1 MALAAGTSARAYRLI
16 ALVATLLLA
25 AATALAF
32 GRVFIGAETT
42 MKLLAAALAA
52 GLLAVA
58 LERRSLLLATLAS
71 AAGLALAVGWIV
83 FPETLWYGLPTADT
97 LRAALDAAAIVGE
110 QARIQAAPAEPNAPL
125 LLAGVVSLWAAV
137 FSAHALAFRAGSPL
151 LGLIPPVALLA
162 FADTVLE
169 EFVKPV
175 YGLAFL
181 AAALLVVFAD
191 GLARIQGWGPVWS
204 SATRGVAGSAGRG
217 ARRLGFAALAAAI
230 MAPIVIPGFGSKAV
244 VDFGTPAEDRVAIDP
259 FVGVTSLLR
268 QRKTVEVLR
277 VSATQPMY
285 IRLVSL
291 PTFDGVLWRPSTLDR
306 AKLVAAGDPLPT
318 ADSPSGL
325 ADPVSIEVTA
335 NLAQNYVPTPYP
347 MRDVDVPGRTIR
359 FDASTGTTFVD
370 EPLQEGDRYSVT
382 SSIVRPTADAL
393 RAAGHATLIDGGI
406 YINLPEDMPD
416 EVRQMALDWTQ
427 DADTDFDKALAIQE
441 HFRDT
446 TQFRYDETTNLRGG
460 TRSIVD
466 FLTKVKAGFCQQFS
480 TAMAVMLRE
489 LGIQSR
495 VVVGFST
502 GNRTRAGGPFSVT
515 TRQAHAWVE
524 AYFPDWGWMPF
535 EPTPFRTNPVTTGY
549 TAPEQPACP
558 GPGCVDDP
566 TAQPATPAQQPG
578 GPGGAQQQR
587 VEQDPRLNGG
597 NIIPLPAPP
606 PIAEPEDPL
615 STARIALLVGA
626 VLVVLAL
633 LLVPPWRALRRRLRM
648 RRAAAEPRRA
658 ILVTYDVF
666 TERAGALGLG
676 RRHGETLEE
685 YRRKVTD
692 TGYLSNGHLD
702 RLTRLTT
709 QAAYGPREP
718 DPAQAHEA
726 GDAADTAFRELRR
739 AVGPARWFVGLY
751 KRS

>member
-1 MALAAGTSARAYRLI
+1 MALAAGTSPRTYRLI
-16 ALVATLLLA
+16 ELVATLLLA

-32 GRVFIGAETT
+32 GRVFIGFETS

-71 AAGLALAVGWIV
+71 AAGLALAIGWIV

-97 LRAALDAAAIVGE
+97 LGAALDAAEIVGE

-151 LGLIPPVALLA
+151 LGLIPPVALVA

-169 EFVKPV
+169 DFVKPV

-204 SATRGVAGSAGRG
+204 SARRGVAGSAGRG

-244 VDFGTPAEDRVAIDP
+244 VDFGTPTEDRVAIDP
-259 FVGVTSLLR
+259 FVGVTNLLR
-268 QRKTVEVLR
+268 QRTPVEMLR
-277 VSATQPMY
+277 VTATQPMY
-285 IRLVSL
+285 IRLMSL
-291 PTFDGVLWRPSTLDR
+291 PTFDGVLWRPSTIDR

-318 ADSPSGL
+318 EGPSGL
-325 ADPVSIEVTA
+325 ADPVSIEVMVD
-335 NLAQNYVPTPYP
+335 LAQNYVPTAYP
-347 MRDVDVPGRTIR
+347 MRAVEVPGRTIR
-359 FDASTGTTFVD
+359 YDASTGTTFVD
-370 EPLQEGDRYSVT
+370 EPLREGDRYSVT
-382 SSIVRPTADAL
+382 SSIVRPTADDL
-393 RAAGHATLIDGGI
+393 RAIGSSVPIEGGI
-406 YINLPEDMPD
+406 YLGLPEDMPE
-416 EVRQMALDWTQ
+416 EVRQMALDWTE
-427 DADTDFDKALAIQE
+427 DADTDFDKAMAIQE

-446 TQFRYDETTNLRGG
+446 TQFRYDETTELRGG

-466 FLTKVKAGFCQQFS
+466 FLTKAKAGFCQQFS

-489 LGIQSR
+489 IGIQSR

-502 GNRTRAGGPFSVT
+502 GNRTRAGGPFSIT
-515 TRQAHAWVE
+515 TRQLHAWVE
-524 AYFPDWGWMPF
+524 VYFPGWGWMPF
-535 EPTPFRTNPVTTGY
+535 EPTPTRANPVTNAY
-549 TAPEQPACP
+549 TAPEESACP

-566 TAQPATPAQQPG
+566 SAQPETSAQQPG

-587 VEQDPRLNGG
+587 IEQDPRLSGG
-597 NIIPLPAPP
+597 NIVPLPAPP
-606 PIAEPEDPL
+606 PIEEPEDPL
-615 STARIALLVGA
+615 STARIALLAGA
-626 VLVVLAL
+626 ILAVLAL

-648 RRAAAEPRRA
+648 RRAAGEPRRA
-658 ILVTYDVF
+658 ILVTYEVF

-692 TGYLSNGHLD
+692 TGYLSDGHLD

-718 DPAQAHEA
+718 DPEQAHEA

-751 KRS
+751 TRS